1 MGSDAPRHVDAGVAR
16 AFRPA
21 AVEEREVHVRNNYQ
35 VWGGM
40 RVQFR
45 RSRAPNGRWH
55 GPVIRKD

>member
-45 RSRAPNGRWH
+45 RSRAPNG
-55 GPVIRKD
+55 